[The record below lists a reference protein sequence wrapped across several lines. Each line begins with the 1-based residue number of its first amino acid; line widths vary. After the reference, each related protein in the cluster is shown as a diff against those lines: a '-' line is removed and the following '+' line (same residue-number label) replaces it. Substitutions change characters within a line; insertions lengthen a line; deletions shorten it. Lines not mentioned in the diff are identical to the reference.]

1 VQPTRDEAERL
12 ERGRS
17 RLHTSLICAALIATS
32 ALEKIADMTTGQ
44 IEKRFPRYALAYI
57 RFLAGERDIIPTPTP
72 TPTPAPIC
80 DGITPAEIPA
90 VQRRVV
96 ELLGKVDLARTT
108 R

>member
-1 VQPTRDEAERL
+1 
-12 ERGRS
+12 
-17 RLHTSLICAALIATS
+17 
-32 ALEKIADMTTGQ
+32 MTTGQ
-44 IEKRFPRYALAYI
+44 MEKRFPSYALAYI
-57 RFLAGERDIIPTPTP
+57 RFLAGERDTVP

>member
-1 VQPTRDEAERL
+1 
-12 ERGRS
+12 
-17 RLHTSLICAALIATS
+17 
-32 ALEKIADMTTGQ
+32 MTTAQ
-44 IEKRFPRYALAYI
+44 IEKRFPRSALAYI
-57 RFLAGERDIIPTPTP
+57 RCLAGERDTIP
-72 TPTPAPIC
+72 TPTPAPIY

>member
-1 VQPTRDEAERL
+1 
-12 ERGRS
+12 
-17 RLHTSLICAALIATS
+17 
-32 ALEKIADMTTGQ
+32 MTAGQ
-44 IEKRFPRYALAYI
+44 FEKRFPSYALAYI
-57 RFLAGERDIIPTPTP
+57 RFLAGERDIIPTP
-72 TPTPAPIC
+72 PAPIC

>member
-1 VQPTRDEAERL
+1 
-12 ERGRS
+12 
-17 RLHTSLICAALIATS
+17 
-32 ALEKIADMTTGQ
+32 MTTGQ
-44 IEKRFPRYALAYI
+44 IEKRFPSYALAYI
-57 RFLAGERDIIPTPTP
+57 RFLAGERDIIPAP